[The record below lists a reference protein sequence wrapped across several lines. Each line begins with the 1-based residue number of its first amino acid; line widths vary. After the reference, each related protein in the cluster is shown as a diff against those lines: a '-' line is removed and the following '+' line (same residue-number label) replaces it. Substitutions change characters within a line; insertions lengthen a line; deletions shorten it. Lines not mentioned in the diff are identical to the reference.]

1 MTSRC
6 VTLTMVQKPHTHR
19 VQALLIKPQDI
30 VVQTIAYRKKW
41 KDKLDKLKKE
51 ADQEGKKLQYHNV
64 KS

>member
-1 MTSRC
+1 
-6 VTLTMVQKPHTHR
+6 MVQKPHTHR